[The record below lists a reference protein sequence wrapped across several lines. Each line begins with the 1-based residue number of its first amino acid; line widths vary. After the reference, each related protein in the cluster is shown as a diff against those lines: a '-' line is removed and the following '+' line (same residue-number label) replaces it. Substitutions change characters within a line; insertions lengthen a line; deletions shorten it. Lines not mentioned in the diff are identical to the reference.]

1 MSSPRPPNEA
11 ERRRQVA
18 LRLHAAAIR
27 LLRALRRQDAATGV
41 GPARL
46 SALSVIVFRGPLT
59 LGALAEAEQVR
70 PPTMSRI
77 VAGLERE
84 GYVRRAT
91 DAADRRRAHLHATA
105 AGRRLMEKGRRR
117 RIDELARWL
126 GALPPEELDRLEQ
139 AALLMERVVAEKG
152 GP

>member
-1 MSSPRPPNEA
+1 
-11 ERRRQVA
+11 VA

-77 VAGLERE
+77 VAGLEKD
-84 GYVRRAT
+84 GYVRRAR
-91 DAADRRRAHLHATA
+91 DASDGRRAHLHATP

-117 RIDELARWL
+117 RVAELARWL
-126 GALPPEELDRLEQ
+126 EALSPPELEWLEE
-139 AALLMERVVAEKG
+139 AIALMERVVAQKSR
-152 GP
+152 P

>member
-1 MSSPRPPNEA
+1 
-11 ERRRQVA
+11 VA

-46 SALSVIVFRGPLT
+46 SALSVIVFRGPQT

-77 VAGLERE
+77 VAGLEKE
-84 GYVRRAT
+84 GYVRRA
-91 DAADRRRAHLHATA
+91 ADPADGRRAHLHATA

-117 RIDELARWL
+117 RVEELARWL
-126 GALPPEELDRLEQ
+126 AALPPHELARLEE
-139 AALLMERVVAEKG
+139 AAVVMERVVAQKG
-152 GP
+152 RP

>member
-1 MSSPRPPNEA
+1 M
-11 ERRRQVA
+11 A

-27 LLRALRRQDAATGV
+27 LLRALRRQDAASGV

-46 SALSVIVFRGPLT
+46 SALSVIVFRGPQT

-77 VAGLERE
+77 VAGLEKD
-84 GYVRRAT
+84 GYVRRA
-91 DAADRRRAHLHATA
+91 ADPADGRRAHLHATA

-117 RIDELARWL
+117 RVEELARWL
-126 GALPPEELDRLEQ
+126 AALPPDELARLEE
-139 AALLMERVVAEKG
+139 AIGLMERVVAQKG
-152 GP
+152 RP